1 MYIYMKITTFLKK
14 YSLIDNKFIDDFYSF
29 YDEGK
34 NEYDF
39 IIKMELISKWL
50 NVRKDH
56 LKKLLI
62 SNFVKNTD
70 YIEVKESG
78 QKGRGVNNTIHVL
91 LTYNCAKLL
100 CMISKCEKASLIR
113 NFYIELEKLIIT
125 YKDNIVNDLNN
136 QLGINNS
143 NKKIIQSNE
152 KEGLIYI
159 LRVDDEIKK
168 IGSTGDIKKR
178 MNLYKVGKVHELPI
192 VLVYKTKNITEVE
205 KCVKKNLSAYR
216 VKKNANN
223 ELFKIDDE
231 FIKETII
238 YCNKTS
244 TKVKENKK
252 LFNPRDEKTNWMIII
267 DKTSSD
273 TNILFKEKTNPKPKA
288 KPIKKTSKKIS
299 NKTSKK

>member
-1 MYIYMKITTFLKK
+1 
-14 YSLIDNKFIDDFYSF
+14 
-29 YDEGK
+29 
-34 NEYDF
+34 
-39 IIKMELISKWL
+39 
-50 NVRKDH
+50 
-56 LKKLLI
+56 
-62 SNFVKNTD
+62 
-70 YIEVKESG
+70 
-78 QKGRGVNNTIHVL
+78 
-91 LTYNCAKLL
+91 
-100 CMISKCEKASLIR
+100 MISKCEKASLIR

-252 LFNPRDEKTNWMIII
+252 LFNSKDDKTNWMIII

-273 TNILFKEKTNPKPKA
+273 TNILFKEKAKPKPKAKPKA
-288 KPIKKTSKKIS
+288 KPIKKTSKKS
-299 NKTSKK
+299 SKKISKKISKK